1 MTAGWRFLVDENLHP
16 RIVTYLRKEN
26 IDASYVPDVLFEGA
40 DDEADILPYLTDHD
54 CILVTNDLEH
64 FGDRA
69 PGEHEGI
76 VLVYDGKLTAFEISP
91 VAEGGVGGRE
101 AGRDP
106 VRRSCCTAC
115 RSPRSSAPS
124 RTRTPRPG
132 CPGASC
138 RFRPSW

>member
-16 RIVTYLRKEN
+16 PIVTYLRKED

-40 DDEADILPYLTDHD
+40 DDEADVLPYLSEHD
-54 CILVTNDLEH
+54 CILVTNDLTH
-64 FGDRA
+64 FSDRA
-69 PGEHEGI
+69 PDEHEGI

-115 RSPRSSAPS
+115 RPHLGSVPS
-124 RTRTPRPG
+124 NTRRPRP
-132 CPGASC
+132 CDP
-138 RFRPSW
+138 